1 VMQVLFTLTFTSLTA
16 YPLSKQRLLWRKTIL
31 LFIGFT
37 LLFNGGL
44 IPTFLLIKKLG
55 MLNTMWAL
63 VIPGAVNTMY
73 LFIMRTFF
81 EGIPEELEDAATMD
95 GCNPFQV
102 LLKIVLPLSVPVM
115 VTIGLFTAVAQ
126 WNSFFNSLIYLTDK
140 NMFPLQ
146 IHLRNVVIS
155 GSALFATRGDDGDV
169 VVLETIKYSTL
180 MVATA
185 PILLIYPFIQKYF
198 VKGALI
204 GSIK

>member
-1 VMQVLFTLTFTSLTA
+1 A